1 MTETFLADFVT
12 DEERKSCQI
21 NEKPFVSY
29 LNRYILKVEII
40 EKGDF
45 FQSAY
50 FLFKH
55 PSLYDL
61 SESDWLLLNETDLRS
76 ISPFIEHEEKK
87 KPFYVTSDG
96 VTFYQVIEW
105 KIEENGILR
114 FSLAKIMD
122 EITFSLN

>member
-21 NEKPFVSY
+21 NEKPFVPY
-29 LNRYILKVEII
+29 LNRHLLKMAII

-50 FLFKH
+50 LLFKH

-61 SESDWLLLNETDLRS
+61 SESDWLYLNENDVRS
-76 ISPFIEHEEKK
+76 ISPLKDRKEKK

-114 FSLAKIMD
+114 FSLAKMMN